1 MNLDAGSDDEIRLPD
16 VTFEELK
23 SSPAR
28 DSPRLDTSTQKS
40 MKRRNRLENTV
51 LELAATEGT
60 YLNVLE
66 LLCGEFLKG
75 ITPTLSQSKL
85 SLACNLTVIAETLI

>member
-1 MNLDAGSDDEIRLPD
+1 MKFDAGSDSELRLPEI
-16 VTFEELK
+16 TFEELK
-23 SSPAR
+23 PSQGKGV
-28 DSPRLDTSTQKS
+28 PRLEKVQKS
-40 MKRRNRLENTV
+40 MKRKTKLENTV

-75 ITPTLSQSKL
+75 ITPTMSQSKL
-85 SLACNLTVIAETLI
+85 SLACNF

>member
-1 MNLDAGSDDEIRLPD
+1 MKFDAGGDSDPRLPEIT
-16 VTFEELK
+16 TFEKLK
-23 SSPAR
+23 TSPEKGT
-28 DSPRLDTSTQKS
+28 PRLEKVQKS
-40 MKRRNRLENTV
+40 MKRKTKLENTV

-75 ITPTLSQSKL
+75 ITPTMSQAKL
-85 SLACNLTVIAETLI
+85 SLACNF